1 MMMMMMISIGSV
13 RSGCSRNTVRTNSR
27 PTSRMMCYSHRPV
40 VWRRQKFQ
48 NTATPPPTQLSSTHC
63 AQVSNSPVFL
73 LLFGGNLLATSR
85 RNVNLG
91 NRSHVLG
98 FLTAQKMCQLSYLVH
113 WRRNLTRCQKPC
125 RIIRARR
132 CLLSFDDS
140 ERLDGKK

>member
-1 MMMMMMISIGSV
+1 MMMMMMMISIGSV

-48 NTATPPPTQLSSTHC
+48 NTATPPLNYLLHIALKFQTAPS
-63 AQVSNSPVFL
+63 F